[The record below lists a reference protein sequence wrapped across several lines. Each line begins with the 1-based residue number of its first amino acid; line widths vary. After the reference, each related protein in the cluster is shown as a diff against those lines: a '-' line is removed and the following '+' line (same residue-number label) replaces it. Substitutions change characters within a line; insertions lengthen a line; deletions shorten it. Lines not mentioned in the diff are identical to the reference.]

1 MTAPRLSMETLPGQ
15 HRLAYDRH
23 KVRTGIIHLGTG
35 AFHRAHQAVYV
46 DDVLAQGDA
55 VWGILGVSLRSAA
68 VRDQLVPQD
77 GLYTVL
83 VRDGERED
91 TRIIGSISHVMVAPE
106 DPRALIEALASPDI
120 RIVTLTITEKGY
132 KLDPA
137 SGNLSEND
145 PDLAADYLNPEHPRT
160 APGLLY
166 AALALRHA
174 RHIPPFTVLS
184 CDNLPHNGARTRA
197 AVLSFAE
204 RIDPMVADWIAGD
217 GAFPSSM
224 VDRIVPSTQPED
236 IAALA
241 ARAGYTD
248 QGMVKTEPF
257 TQWVIEDDF
266 RMGRPDFESV
276 GVQMTRDVTGW
287 ETAKLRLLN
296 GAHSSLAYLG
306 GIAGLDFMHECI
318 AEPAFRGFLDTFWD
332 EASSTLAPVPGLDV
346 TDYRRSLQA
355 RFGNAALQ
363 HRTHQIAMDGSQKL
377 PQRLLGTL
385 RDRLAAGRPAPAV
398 SLGIAAWMLW
408 QRGYG
413 ETGRPHTVED
423 PLTARLTRIAA
434 DAGDDIP
441 ALVRGLMAIE
451 EIFDKSLAADTEAAQ
466 SITQALQ
473 ALVRKGAK
481 GASASIGETQVA
493 AR

>member
-1 MTAPRLSMETLPGQ
+1 MTAPRLSMASLGGER
-15 HRLAYDRH
+15 RLAYDRS

-35 AFHRAHQAVYV
+35 AFHRAHQAVYI
-46 DDVLAQGDA
+46 DDILAGGDTG
-55 VWGILGVSLRSAA
+55 WGIMGVSLRSSS

-83 VRDGERED
+83 VRDGDRED
-91 TRIIGSISHVMVAPE
+91 ARIIGSIGNVLVAPE

-120 RIVTLTITEKGY
+120 RVVTLTITEKGY

-204 RIDPMVADWIAGD
+204 RIDPLVADWIAGD

-224 VDRIVPSTQPED
+224 VDRIVPSTQPDD

-241 ARAGYTD
+241 SWAGYTD
-248 QGMVKTEPF
+248 HGMVKTEPF

-276 GVQMTRDVTGW
+276 GVQMTRDVSGW

-306 GIAGLDFMHECI
+306 GLAGLGYMHQCI
-318 AEPAFRGFLDTFWD
+318 AEPAFQGFLETFWN

-346 TDYRRSLQA
+346 EDYSHSLKA

-408 QRGYG
+408 QRGRDESG
-413 ETGRPHTVED
+413 HPHTVED
-423 PLTARLTRIAA
+423 PLSGRLTRIA
-434 DAGDDIP
+434 DASGDDP
-441 ALVRGLMAIE
+441 GALVRGLMGIE
-451 EIFDKSLAADTEAAQ
+451 EIFERKLAANPAATEGITEALE
-466 SITQALQ
+466 TLM
-473 ALVRKGAK
+473 RGGAK
-481 GASASIGETQVA
+481 VA
-493 AR
+493 AAAIGDVQVPVR